1 MAGRTTESNLTA
13 NALTVLALRY
23 LKKDEQDT
31 LNFLLQHV
39 RGLIHLP
46 RKFFLSIFKPSSRT
60 LGFGMFPFGVSL
72 SMIWGSS

>member
-13 NALTVLALRY
+13 HALTVLALRY

-39 RGLIHLP
+39 RG
-46 RKFFLSIFKPSSRT
+46 
-60 LGFGMFPFGVSL
+60 
-72 SMIWGSS
+72 